1 MKASGVSCFLLI
13 LFAFISGINLNL
25 SAQVNQYSMMAGLGP
40 FPGYVILSSG
50 DTLKGTV
57 KWAMKYIENNPCQL
71 KFTAENGNA
80 KSFSASE
87 IKGCG
92 ITMMDSQNALPM
104 PPEHYVTL
112 PSLKKG
118 GPVFIRRLMDGRL
131 TVYQNRSA
139 VISDNSVTQETST
152 FDGIAFTFTLA
163 DGLSIGPSYRTE
175 YRIIKERSHASSY
188 YVIKDGATM
197 IKIEKGNYE
206 SFFKSLFGDCE
217 AIDKELIK
225 NPDLNKFKNF
235 MLLAE
240 VYNKICN

>member
-1 MKASGVSCFLLI
+1 MKTSGVFYFLII
-13 LFAFISGINLNL
+13 LFAFLSGTNLKL
-25 SAQVNQYSMMAGLGP
+25 SGQGNQYSMMAGLGP

-57 KWAMKYIENNPCQL
+57 KWAMKYIENNPYQL

-80 KSFSASE
+80 RSFGAVE

-92 ITMMDSQNALPM
+92 ITIMDSQYALPM
-104 PPEHYVTL
+104 PPEHYVTM
-112 PSLKKG
+112 PSFKKG
-118 GPVFIRRLMDGRL
+118 EPVFLRRLMNGRL

-139 VISDNSVTQETST
+139 VVSDNSVTQETST
-152 FDGIAFTFTLA
+152 FNGFAFTFTLE
-163 DGLSIGPSYRTE
+163 DGLTIGPTYRTE

-188 YVIKDGATM
+188 FVVKDGAAM

-206 SFFKSLFGDCE
+206 SLFKSIFGDCE
-217 AIDKELIK
+217 AIDKELTK

-240 VYNKICN
+240 VYNKLCY

>member
-1 MKASGVSCFLLI
+1 MKTSGIFCFLII
-13 LFAFISGINLNL
+13 LLAFLSGTNLKL

-40 FPGYVILSSG
+40 FPGYVILASG

-57 KWAMKYIENNPCQL
+57 NWAMKYIENNPYQL

-80 KSFSASE
+80 KSFSAGE

-92 ITMMDSQNALPM
+92 ITMMDSQYALPM
-104 PPEHYVTL
+104 PPEHYVAL

-118 GPVFIRRLMDGRL
+118 EPVFIRRLMDGRL

-139 VISDNSVTQETST
+139 AITDNSVTQETST
-152 FDGIAFTFTLA
+152 FDGIAFSFTLA

-188 YVIKDGATM
+188 YVVKDSAAM

-206 SFFKSLFGDCE
+206 SLFKSIFGDCE
-217 AIDKELIK
+217 AIDKELTK
-225 NPDLNKFKNF
+225 NPDLSKFKNF